1 MVHLIG
7 KDASI
12 KKNNKLWKY
21 FLLSLYVCQLYCFF
35 FCIIANPNKSI
46 AFVFTFA
53 CTLFIF
59 SAIGLIISSSEP
71 SAMDVY
77 RGKTTLEITY
87 KEGVAIDSIVVFK

>member
-1 MVHLIG
+1 MEIFLVITLCL
-7 KDASI
+7 SI
-12 KKNNKLWKY
+12 V
-21 FLLSLYVCQLYCFF
+21 LLF

-77 RGKTTLEITY
+77 RGKATLEITY
-87 KEGVAIDSIVVFK
+87 KDGVAIDSTVVFK

>member
-1 MVHLIG
+1 MGIFLIF
-7 KDASI
+7 ALCLSI
-12 KKNNKLWKY
+12 VLILFCIVEYNNKG
-21 FLLSLYVCQLYCFF
+21 
-35 FCIIANPNKSI
+35 I

-77 RGKTTLEITY
+77 RDRTTLEITY
-87 KEGVAIDSIVVFK
+87 KDGVAIDSTVVFK